1 MSKVSIIIPTYN
13 SGEYILESVD
23 SALSQIYE
31 DKEVIVVDDGSTDR
45 TRTVLDE
52 YVSAGKIRY
61 FYQDRSGV
69 AKARNFGLS
78 QAGGELV
85 AFLDAD
91 DVWKIDKLERQ
102 IKLFVNSTIGLVYSD
117 MEFFGVGR
125 LVGKRFSD
133 IARLRRGRVIEE
145 LIGENFISTSTV
157 VTRRELVNKVGGF
170 DEEFSIGEDYA
181 LWLKIARIASVDFS
195 AEALV
200 QYRIHAKQ
208 SSESAYKTYKSM
220 ARLWKKL
227 AGDPG
232 FGVWE
237 ARIKQNYRKSLI
249 KMIIRRIWPAHGVEA

>member
-1 MSKVSIIIPTYN
+1 MKISIIIPTYN
-13 SGEYILESVD
+13 CGEYILEAID
-23 SALSQIYE
+23 SALGQTYE

-45 TRTVLDE
+45 TRTILDE
-52 YVSAGKIRY
+52 YVSVGKIKY
-61 FYQDRSGV
+61 FYNERAGV

-78 QAGGELV
+78 QADGEMV

-91 DVWKIDKLERQ
+91 DVWVSNKLEKQVR
-102 IKLFVNSTIGLVYSD
+102 LFTNSEIGLVYSD

-133 IARLRRGRVIEE
+133 IAKLRRGRVMDE
-145 LIGENFISTSTV
+145 LIDENFISTSTV
-157 VTRRELVNKVGGF
+157 VARLKLVNKAGGF

-181 LWLKIARIASVDFS
+181 LWLKIARMASIDFS

-200 QYRIHAKQ
+200 KYRIHAKQ
-208 SSESAYKTYKSM
+208 SSKSAHKTYKSM

-227 AGDPG
+227 AGDPD
-232 FGVWE
+232 FEPWQTK
-237 ARIKQNYRKSLI
+237 IKKNYRQSLI